1 MKELKKYMDII
12 RYGKPQTVEVL
23 TPGDRISITEKID
36 GANASFIRDNDC
48 ESPMGVSAFSRK
60 KRVQYDNTLQGYYDW
75 VVKNIVPIKEK
86 LVPTYRYVG
95 EWLVPHKVV
104 YKEEYYHNFYL
115 FSIWDEETEE
125 YLPDDLV
132 MFEAARLGLNT
143 VPFFY
148 IGEFKDYD
156 QLTQY
161 VGKST
166 MTLRPDE
173 GEGIVVKNPK
183 YKNCNQEQCFV
194 KLVSERFAEIQK
206 QKLPKNPN
214 IYEKEIALIKTVL
227 TKPRVDKIML
237 KQVDEGVLTREDF
250 IIEKM
255 GLLIKTLS
263 PLVYEDMIKEE
274 SDILKDIEESVL
286 RKQIGRILPLT
297 IKEVLKDYGGM

>member
-1 MKELKKYMDII
+1 MKELKKYMDIV

-36 GANASFIRDNDC
+36 GANASFIRDDDC
-48 ESPMGVSAFSRK
+48 ESPKGVSAFSRK

-104 YKEEYYHNFYL
+104 YKEEYYHKFYL

-132 MFEAARLGLNT
+132 IFEAERLGLNV

-148 IGEFKDYD
+148 IGEYKDYN
-156 QLTQY
+156 QLAQY
-161 VGKST
+161 IGKST
-166 MTLRPDE
+166 MTLRPNE

-183 YKNCNQEQCFV
+183 YKDCNNEQCFV
-194 KLVSERFAEIQK
+194 KLV
-206 QKLPKNPN
+206 
-214 IYEKEIALIKTVL
+214 
-227 TKPRVDKIML
+227 
-237 KQVDEGVLTREDF
+237 DEGVLTRNQF
-250 IIEKM
+250 IIENM
-255 GLLIKTLS
+255 GLLIKTLVT
-263 PLVYEDMIKEE
+263 PVYEDMIKEE
-274 SDILKDIEESVL
+274 SDILADIEESIL
-286 RKQIGRILPLT
+286 RKQVNKIIPLV
-297 IKEVLKDYGGM
+297 IKEVLKDYELENIRKE

>member
-1 MKELKKYMDII
+1 MKELKEYMDIV
-12 RYGKPQTVEVL
+12 RYGKPQTAEVL

-36 GANASFIRDNDC
+36 GANASFIRDDDC
-48 ESPMGVSAFSRK
+48 ESPKGVSAFSRR

-86 LVPTYRYVG
+86 LIPTYRYVG
-95 EWLVPHKVV
+95 EWLVPHKVA
-104 YKEEYYHNFYL
+104 YKEEYYRNFYL

-132 MFEAARLGLNT
+132 ILEAERLGLNV

-161 VGKST
+161 IGKST

-194 KLVSERFAEIQK
+194 KLVSERFAEIQR

-214 IYEKEIALIKTVL
+214 IHEKERALIKTVL

-274 SDILKDIEESVL
+274 SDILKDVEESVL
-286 RKQIGRILPLT
+286 RKQIGKILPLT